1 MVSSFTQ
8 QQQPQIQTAN
18 QRNLNRKFNTLIRAD
33 VNIKKC
39 GPGIYK
45 IKENKLYYSDG
56 YQIYSRT
63 DPSINSDRLAVNF
76 PKNYYKL
83 YNEFKPTAIVLINNK
98 PYMGVIT
105 NASEDKN
112 KKVTFT
118 FETNTVN
125 NKTNTICTKLPE
137 GNFKNVFMNI
147 DGCGGKKAAEGA
159 AGGSSAAA
167 LAALLTFTFL

>member
-63 DPSINSDRLAVNF
+63 DPSINSDRLAISL
-76 PKNYYKL
+76 PKKKYKNY
-83 YNEFKPTAIVLINNK
+83 NNFQPTTIVLINNK

-105 NASEDKN
+105 GACEDKN
-112 KKVTFT
+112 KKVILT

-137 GNFKNVFMNI
+137 GNFKNIFI
-147 DGCGGKKAAEGA
+147 
-159 AGGSSAAA
+159 
-167 LAALLTFTFL
+167 LADYCPPYLLF